1 MLIGIK
7 DKLAPVC
14 ITAATACILVLAGC
28 GSSNGLTGGVAATVN
43 GVDIP
48 EDKVTT
54 YIQDYRSQ
62 QGLTSEEDWA
72 NYMNS
77 IGYTPE
83 TFREAIIDM
92 YVTQE
97 LEAKAA
103 ADAGVE
109 VAEDELAATIEKMR
123 SNYDSDEAFD
133 EALAAVGLTEETYR
147 ERVSQ
152 QMLEEKL
159 EEAVID
165 EKSAKADDK
174 TVLSYVQMYASSL
187 DGMKR
192 SSHILFASD
201 DEETAKQVLDRINN
215 GEDFAA
221 LAKEYSTDSGS
232 KENGGD
238 VGWEGLSGS
247 FVTAYSE
254 ALAELEKGQTS
265 GLVTSEFGIH
275 IIRCTDVWNAPEKI
289 ENLSDAPQE
298 LVDVVRTQMADPQ
311 AKQNAFSEYLEKLR
325 KDADVKVN
333 DMPSGLPYAV
343 DMSKYASSSTE
354 GEGDAGDADADAD
367 SDADSDAEG
376 EEVVELDGEDVEV
389 EAEDDGAEAEPESS
403 ESTKE

>member
-1 MLIGIK
+1 
-7 DKLAPVC
+7 
-14 ITAATACILVLAGC
+14 
-28 GSSNGLTGGVAATVN
+28 
-43 GVDIP
+43 
-48 EDKVTT
+48 
-54 YIQDYRSQ
+54 
-62 QGLTSEEDWA
+62 
-72 NYMNS
+72 
-77 IGYTPE
+77 
-83 TFREAIIDM
+83 
-92 YVTQE
+92 
-97 LEAKAA
+97 
-103 ADAGVE
+103 
-109 VAEDELAATIEKMR
+109 
-123 SNYDSDEAFD
+123 
-133 EALAAVGLTEETYR
+133 
-147 ERVSQ
+147 
-152 QMLEEKL
+152 MLEEKL

-354 GEGDAGDADADAD
+354 GEGDAEDAD

-376 EEVVELDGEDVEV
+376 EEVVELDADDVEV
-389 EAEDDGAEAEPESS
+389 EAEDGGTEAEAESS

>member
-165 EKSAKADDK
+165 EESAKADEK
-174 TVLSYVQMYASSL
+174 TGLSYVP
-187 DGMKR
+187 R
-192 SSHILFASD
+192 
-201 DEETAKQVLDRINN
+201 
-215 GEDFAA
+215 
-221 LAKEYSTDSGS
+221 
-232 KENGGD
+232 
-238 VGWEGLSGS
+238 
-247 FVTAYSE
+247 
-254 ALAELEKGQTS
+254 
-265 GLVTSEFGIH
+265 
-275 IIRCTDVWNAPEKI
+275 
-289 ENLSDAPQE
+289 
-298 LVDVVRTQMADPQ
+298 
-311 AKQNAFSEYLEKLR
+311 
-325 KDADVKVN
+325 
-333 DMPSGLPYAV
+333 
-343 DMSKYASSSTE
+343 
-354 GEGDAGDADADAD
+354 
-367 SDADSDAEG
+367 
-376 EEVVELDGEDVEV
+376 
-389 EAEDDGAEAEPESS
+389 
-403 ESTKE
+403 